1 MSSSRN
7 LVREMPKAA
16 LERLKNLG
24 VSEEHAKFLSLHPSS
39 VKYFDDIVSL
49 CVIDASVFPSLSK
62 EDAKSVANFVC
73 LKLSAHCET
82 PGGYQRE
89 TTVFRH

>member
-1 MSSSRN
+1 MREPDVLPIVLTDEEIELARN
-7 LVREMPKAA
+7 SVREMPKAA

-62 EDAKSVANFVC
+62 EDAKSVANFV
-73 LKLSAHCET
+73 S
-82 PGGYQRE
+82 R
-89 TTVFRH
+89 